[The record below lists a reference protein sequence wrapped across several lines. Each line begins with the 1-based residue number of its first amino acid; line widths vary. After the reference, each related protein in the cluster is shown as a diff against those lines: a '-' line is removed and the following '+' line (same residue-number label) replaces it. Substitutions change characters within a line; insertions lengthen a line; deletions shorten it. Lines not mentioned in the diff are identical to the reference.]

1 MAETKQAETEEKT
14 ENEQAAATQ
23 AQSAEFADVPETSG
37 QAGQAN
43 LDILL
48 DISMPITINI
58 GKTEIPFRKVLQLGP
73 DAVLQLDKPV
83 EQPADL
89 YIRDIKFATG
99 DIVVVDGCFAV
110 RIKDIVGMEKPIPS
124 DETKQKEKSTDS
136 E

>member
-1 MAETKQAETEEKT
+1 MAETKEAQTEEQAE
-14 ENEQAAATQ
+14 NQQATATQ
-23 AQSAEFADVPETSG
+23 AQSAEFADVPETDG
-37 QAGQAN
+37 QSGQAN

-48 DISMPITINI
+48 DISMPVTINI

-73 DAVLQLDKPV
+73 GAVLQLDKPV

-110 RIKDIVGMEKPIPS
+110 RIKDILGAEKPAP
-124 DETKQKEKSTDS
+124 DAETEQKKENADS
-136 E
+136 K